1 MMSSRFNLS
10 AMAIRNP
17 SLTRYLFVALLLAGL
32 LAYAGISRDEDP
44 PFTFR
49 VMLVSAY
56 WPGASAERMAEEVS
70 YPLEKIIQEV
80 AYVDKVRSYSKSGE
94 TTIFVDLEDGT
105 PVADIPGIWYR
116 IRKNV
121 ADSRHLLPAGISG
134 PHFDDEFGE
143 VFGLIYVLHAPEYTE
158 KEKRHVAELIRN
170 ELLSLRETG
179 KVALIGV
186 QALAYYLNV
195 TAGELHQRNLTPA
208 QLAAAVRD
216 QIDARNYGAVAL
228 SSSELPVRAS
238 GTVTRSPDISGV
250 IVPVNGVGTRLD
262 QIARIEEGV
271 VPGGSPK
278 YLFNGE
284 EVIGIGISL
293 AEGHDIIALGDQVTA
308 LMARIN
314 EALPA
319 GMQVIK
325 AHDKPAAVN
334 ATVDEFIGVLA
345 EAVIVVLLVS
355 FLTLGLG
362 RRRRGIDWRPGL
374 IVALTIPAVLAAT
387 LLYMRWDGIY
397 LHKISLGA
405 LIIALGLLV
414 DDAIIVVEMMVKKLD
429 QGMTRMEA
437 STYAFNATAS
447 SMLVGT
453 LITALGF
460 LPIGLAVSTVGEYT
474 YAIYAVTAAALLS
487 SWVVS
492 VYFVP
497 YLGHRLLKEKLPE
510 VSVHEERASAL
521 GLTLANWC
529 LDNRRKVIALTAAAL
544 VAGGVG
550 MTVVEQQFFPDSN
563 RPELLVDLWLPEDA
577 SLQASEELVRRVDA
591 QLRQM
596 DGIELV
602 SSFVGSSVP
611 RFYLPIEQALP
622 QNCFSQLVIV
632 PRDNDI
638 RDQLRWKLPQLLADE
653 FPEARSRVQLL
664 PNGPPVTYP
673 VMFRV
678 IGPEIDRVQ
687 TLARSVQDVFAQTPG
702 VHNVH
707 NNWHQPIKTMQVQLQ
722 DHQGLRAKLGVDY
735 QQIADT
741 TLATTRGQQVG
752 ALWDGYQRKGI
763 FIKQAEAGVT
773 EPAYVNGASIPLASG
788 SLLPLSHLGPVTME
802 WEPGVLWRQNGHY
815 AITVQ
820 SEVTRGVQPN
830 TVAASIDAQLAEL
843 RQSLPLGYQIEVA
856 GTLAES
862 GKGTDSINAN
872 VPLMLFAIF
881 TLLMLQLRSVA
892 KSALVFLTGP
902 LGFVGATASL
912 LISGQPMGFVATLGV
927 IALNGMII
935 RNALI
940 LVDQIEQEV
949 AAGAARRDA
958 IISAVV
964 SRFRPIML
972 TAITAVLAMIPLTAS
987 TFWGPM
993 ATAMMGGLVV
1003 ATLLTLFSL
1012 PALYAT
1018 FFAREAS

>member
-1 MMSSRFNLS
+1 MRISRFNLS

-17 SLTRYLFVALLLAGL
+17 SLTRYLFGALLLAGL
-32 LAYAGISRDEDP
+32 LAYAGINQDEDP

-105 PVADIPGIWYR
+105 PIKDISDIWYQ

-121 ADSRHLLPAGISG
+121 TDNRYRLPADISG
-134 PHFDDEFGE
+134 PHFDDQFGE
-143 VFGLIYVLHAPEYTE
+143 VFGLIYVLQAPEYTHQE
-158 KEKRHVAELIRN
+158 KQDAAELIRS

-179 KVALIGV
+179 KVTLIGV
-186 QALAYYLNV
+186 QERAYYLNV
-195 TAGELHQRNLTPA
+195 TAGELHQKNLTPA
-208 QLAAAVRD
+208 QLSAAVRD
-216 QIDARNYGAVAL
+216 QIDARNYGAVAV
-228 SSSELPVRAS
+228 SSSEMPIRAS
-238 GTVTRSPDISGV
+238 GTAARSLDISDV
-250 IVPVNGVGTRLD
+250 IVPINGVATRLD
-262 QIARIEEGV
+262 QIARIEEGA

-293 AEGHDIIALGDQVTA
+293 AEGHDIIALGYQVTA
-308 LMARIN
+308 LMERIN
-314 EALPA
+314 SALPA
-319 GMQVIK
+319 GMQIIR

-345 EAVIVVLLVS
+345 EAVIIVLLVS
-355 FLTLGLG
+355 FVTLGLS
-362 RRRRGIDWRPGL
+362 RRQRGIDWRPGL
-374 IVALTIPAVLAAT
+374 IVALAIPAVLAAT

-437 STYAFNATAS
+437 STYAFNSTAS

-474 YAIYAVTAAALLS
+474 YAIFAVTAAALLS
-487 SWVVS
+487 SWLVS

-497 YLGHRLLKEKLPE
+497 YLGYRLLKEKLVQAPVRE
-510 VSVHEERASAL
+510 KTSATL
-521 GLTLANWC
+521 GVKLAHWC
-529 LDNRRKVIALTAAAL
+529 LDNRRKVIGLTAAAL
-544 VAGGVG
+544 VAGCVG
-550 MTVVEQQFFPDSN
+550 MVVVEQQFFPDSN
-563 RPELLVDLWLPEDA
+563 RPELLVDLWLPEGAPLD
-577 SLQASEELVRRVDA
+577 ASEELVKRVDE
-591 QLRQM
+591 QLRRM
-596 DGIELV
+596 DGVETV
-602 SSFVGSSVP
+602 SSFIGSSVP

-622 QNCFSQLVIV
+622 QDCFSQLVIV
-632 PRDNDI
+632 PRDNEV
-638 RDQLRWKLPQLLADE
+638 RDRLRWELPQLLADQ
-653 FPEARSRVQLL
+653 FPEARNRVQLL

-678 IGPEIDRVQ
+678 IGPDINRVQ
-687 TLARSVQDVFAQTPG
+687 EIAESVQSVFTQTPG
-702 VHNVH
+702 VHNAH
-707 NNWHQPIKTMQVQLQ
+707 NNWHQPIKTMQVELQ

-735 QQIADT
+735 RHIADA
-741 TLATTRGQQVG
+741 TLANTRGQQIG
-752 ALWDGYQRKGI
+752 ALWDGNQRKGV
-763 FIKQAEAGVT
+763 FLKQGETGINQ
-773 EPAYVNGASIPLASG
+773 PAYVNGASVALASG
-788 SLLPLSHLGPVTME
+788 ALLPLSHLGPMTMQ

-820 SEVTRGVQPN
+820 SEVSRGLQPN
-830 TVAASIDAQLAEL
+830 TVAKSINEQLMTL
-843 RQSLPLGYQIEVA
+843 RKSLPLGYQIEVA

-862 GKGTDSINAN
+862 SKGTDSINAK

-881 TLLMLQLRSVA
+881 TLLMIQLRSFA
-892 KSALVFLTGP
+892 KSLLVFLTGP
-902 LGFVGATASL
+902 LGFIGATASL
-912 LISGQPMGFVATLGV
+912 IVSGQPMGFVATLGI

-940 LVDQIEQEV
+940 LVDQIEQE
-949 AAGAARRDA
+949 ASTGITRREA
-958 IISAVV
+958 IVSAVV
-964 SRFRPIML
+964 SRFRPILL

-993 ATAMMGGLVV
+993 ATAMIGGLIV

-1018 FFAREAS
+1018 FFCRTPS